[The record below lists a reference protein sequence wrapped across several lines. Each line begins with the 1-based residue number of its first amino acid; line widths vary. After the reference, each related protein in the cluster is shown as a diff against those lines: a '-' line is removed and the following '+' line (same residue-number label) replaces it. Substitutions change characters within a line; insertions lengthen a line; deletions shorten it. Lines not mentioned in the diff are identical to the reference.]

1 MEPIF
6 ILVILSVVLSVV
18 VATYAQK
25 KGFRWGEIFLIGL
38 VFSPIISM
46 AIVLV
51 RSLAFSEK

>member
-6 ILVILSVVLSVV
+6 ILVTLSVVLSVV

>member
-6 ILVILSVVLSVV
+6 IFVILSVVLSVV